1 MHSDLDPLLRHLPR
15 RLQAALAGIAADLVE
30 IALDLGRPPIV
41 RLRAG
46 VHPPYRELDDTPVS
60 RDELEFV
67 IGQVGTFRRHN
78 RAGVEQTL
86 HRLSLIRDRYGDPLG
101 ITIRVGRH
109 LAGVAEALRD
119 LLEDDRESL
128 LLIGPPG
135 SGKTTLLRDAARI
148 LAERLG
154 PAVMIVDSHNEIG
167 GDGKLPHP
175 AIGAARRMP
184 VPDTMTQ
191 HEILLEAV
199 RNHFPA
205 VVIIDELGSRPEA
218 EAARTIASRGVRLIA
233 TAHGHTLE
241 DVVGNPELTGLIGG
255 SRERAVIGTAVALLP
270 QRRFALYRK
279 VARAASPLQAGGRVE
294 PDEIRGGTISLSV
307 IRTSA
312 SNDLRG

>member
-1 MHSDLDPLLRHLPR
+1 MKSDLDLLLKHLPR
-15 RLQAALAGIAADLVE
+15 RLRVAIEGIAEDTVE

-41 RLRAG
+41 RLRPR
-46 VHPPYRELDDTPVS
+46 VQPPYRELDGTPVS

-78 RAGVEQTL
+78 RAGIEQTL

-119 LLEDDRESL
+119 MLEDDRESL
-128 LLIGPPG
+128 VLIGPPG

-184 VPDTMTQ
+184 VPDTVTQ

-233 TAHGHTLE
+233 TAHGHHLE
-241 DVVGNPELTGLIGG
+241 DIVGNPELIGLVGG
-255 SRERAVIGTAVALLP
+255 GCEKPVIGTAVVLLP

-279 VARAASPLQAGGRVE
+279 VARAASALQAGGRVE
-294 PDEIRGGTISLSV
+294 PDEIRGDAFSLSV
-307 IRTSA
+307 VHA
-312 SNDLRG
+312 SISTDLLG

>member
-1 MHSDLDPLLRHLPR
+1 
-15 RLQAALAGIAADLVE
+15 
-30 IALDLGRPPIV
+30 V
-41 RLRAG
+41 RLRPG
-46 VHPPYRELDDTPVS
+46 VQPSYRELDGIPVS
-60 RDELEFV
+60 RDELEYV

-78 RAGVEQTL
+78 RAGIEQTL

-109 LAGVAEALRD
+109 LPGVAEALRD
-119 LLEDDRESL
+119 LLADDRESL

-148 LAERLG
+148 VAERVG

-167 GDGKLPHP
+167 GDGKLAHP

-184 VPDTMTQ
+184 VPDTVTQ
-191 HEILLEAV
+191 HDILLEAV

-218 EAARTIASRGVRLIA
+218 EAARTVASRGVRLIA
-233 TAHGHTLE
+233 TAHGHHLE
-241 DVVGNPELTGLIGG
+241 DIVGNPELTGLVGG
-255 SRERAVIGTAVALLP
+255 GCEKPVIGTAVVLLP

-279 VARAASPLQAGGRVE
+279 VARAASALQAGGRIE
-294 PDEIRGGTISLSV
+294 PDEMRGEAFSLSAV
-307 IRTSA
+307 RASA
-312 SNDLRG
+312 FSDLGG